1 VDLALAVVGHVPT
14 NKISAYLVEVRA
26 ELAVEL
32 RQLLD
37 DWTPEHAQLDVNHLQ
52 VFRPGDAG
60 DLARLGPDVHYYGT
74 LDDGDHEVGALIAN
88 VGEDT
93 PAEGVEHDGALA
105 TVNVVDAR
113 VDGESTHGEGT
124 GGGGDAAENL
134 VHG

>member
-1 VDLALAVVGHVPT
+1 MVELALAVVERVPT
-14 NKISAYLVEVRA
+14 NKTSAYLVEVRA

-37 DWTPEHAQLDVNHLQ
+37 DRTPEHAQLDVDHLQ

-60 DLARLGPDVHYYGT
+60 DLTWLGPDVHYYGT
-74 LDDGDHEVGALIAN
+74 LDDGDHEVGALIAD

-105 TVNVVDAR
+105 TVDVVDAG
-113 VDGESTHGEGT
+113 VDGEGAHG
-124 GGGGDAAENL
+124 
-134 VHG
+134 